1 MGAGLS
7 RRATG
12 EPFSSGFRVSRV
24 KVNSWWKELVAAI
37 SARGD
42 VARSPA
48 SDWMGCL
55 AAERRIGRAMGAF
68 APYLEFSRVGF
79 VNILAFRLRYFT
91 GIITYFLNVTVY
103 YFIWTAVFRS
113 APSLAGYTLAQ
124 IITYVSVGW
133 IIRSFYWNTIDQ
145 EMAYEVIEGKIAMD
159 FIKPVSIQWMWICRA
174 MGESAFRLGLLT
186 LPTAA
191 VVAEVFPIERPS
203 SRENFLLF
211 LIGVLGSFFLMGAI
225 NFMIGT
231 CAIPLKSIL
240 ALIRAKFWLIELLS
254 GLLIP
259 ISFFPR
265 AGQRIM
271 AWLPFEHIAYTP
283 LRIYLGKLD
292 RSEALRALAIEWL
305 WVAAL
310 LLLAHIWWERA
321 SRKITI
327 HGG

>member
-1 MGAGLS
+1 MNGIAQ
-7 RRATG
+7 A
-12 EPFSSGFRVSRV
+12 
-24 KVNSWWKELVAAI
+24 LV
-37 SARGD
+37 
-42 VARSPA
+42 
-48 SDWMGCL
+48 
-55 AAERRIGRAMGAF
+55 
-68 APYLEFSRVGF
+68 PYVEFSRVGF

-113 APSLAGYTLAQ
+113 SSSLAGYTLAQ
-124 IITYVSVGW
+124 MIAYVSVGW

-159 FIKPVSIQWMWICRA
+159 FIKPVSIQWMWISRA

-186 LPTAA
+186 LPTAVILA
-191 VVAEVFPIERPS
+191 LVFPIQGPA

-211 LIGVLGSFFLMGAI
+211 LAAVAGSFFLMAAI

-240 ALIRAKFWLIELLS
+240 ALIRAKYWLIELLS

-259 ISFFPR
+259 IAFFPQKL
-265 AGQRIM
+265 QRVM
-271 AWLPFEHIAYTP
+271 AWLPFEHIANTP
-283 LRIYLGKLD
+283 LQIYLGKFD
-292 RSEALRALAIEWL
+292 RVHAWRALGTQWL
-305 WVAAL
+305 WVVAL
-310 LLLAHIWWERA
+310 LILAHVWWDRA

>member
-1 MGAGLS
+1 MGAL
-7 RRATG
+7 
-12 EPFSSGFRVSRV
+12 
-24 KVNSWWKELVAAI
+24 
-37 SARGD
+37 
-42 VARSPA
+42 
-48 SDWMGCL
+48 
-55 AAERRIGRAMGAF
+55 
-68 APYLEFSRVGF
+68 APYIEFSRVGF

-113 APSLAGYTLAQ
+113 ASSLAGYTLAQ
-124 IITYVSVGW
+124 MITYVSVGW

-186 LPTAA
+186 LPTAI
-191 VVAEVFPIERPS
+191 VVALVFPVQGPS

-211 LIGVLGSFFLMGAI
+211 LMGVLGSFFLMGAI

-240 ALIRAKFWLIELLS
+240 ALIRAKYWLIELLS

-259 ISFFPR
+259 VSFFP
-265 AGQRIM
+265 GKLQKVM
-271 AWLPFEHIAYTP
+271 AWLPFEHVAYTP
-283 LRIYLGKLD
+283 LQIYLGKLD
-292 RSEALRALAIEWL
+292 RVHALRALAIQGF
-305 WVAAL
+305 WVSVL
-310 LLLAHIWWERA
+310 LLLAHLWWDRA

-327 HGG
+327 QGG

>member
-1 MGAGLS
+1 VESPVGS
-7 RRATG
+7 
-12 EPFSSGFRVSRV
+12 
-24 KVNSWWKELVAAI
+24 LVQTL
-37 SARGD
+37 G
-42 VARSPA
+42 
-48 SDWMGCL
+48 
-55 AAERRIGRAMGAF
+55 
-68 APYLEFSRVGF
+68 PYLEFSRVGF

-113 APSLAGYTLAQ
+113 SAHLAGYTLAQ

-159 FIKPVSIQWMWICRA
+159 FIKPVSIQWMWIFRA
-174 MGESAFRLGLLT
+174 MGESAFRLVLLT
-186 LPTAA
+186 LPTA
-191 VVAEVFPIERPS
+191 VIVAFIFPVQGPS

-211 LIGVLGSFFLMGAI
+211 LVGVLGSFFLMGAI

-240 ALIRAKFWLIELLS
+240 ALIRAKYWLIELLS

-259 ISFFPR
+259 VSFFP
-265 AGQRIM
+265 GSLQKIM

-283 LRIYLGKLD
+283 LQIYLGKLD
-292 RSEALRALAIEWL
+292 RMHALRALAVQWF
-305 WVAAL
+305 WVI
-310 LLLAHIWWERA
+310 LLLALANLWWNRA